1 MRRRAPF
8 GLMALLLAAGLLA
21 PGLTA
26 APAAA
31 AEPTVVTSVDFDDGT
46 TGSWTRSGGTD
57 QTLSFIDVDGGQA
70 LRVSGRDADY
80 VGVQSP
86 TGLFQP
92 GETYA
97 FSLRA
102 RLAPDTTGSADI
114 RFVMK
119 PDYAWI
125 GNTTMTA
132 DAWATVTGEYTVPA
146 DADPAGLQVY
156 LGTSDLDGP
165 YDYLVDDVLVT
176 TAGGTDPGTD
186 PGQEPGSAL
195 IETDFEDGELGG
207 WAPRQGGSEPSPVVA
222 VVGGGTGGT
231 AYAAEVSGR
240 THEGDG
246 IQHDVTG
253 VLAPGATYRF
263 DGAVRFA
270 PGGAPGQGLTLSMR
284 TVNGAQTGYANLI
297 QFETVRTDGWTAVSG
312 EFTVPAYDTAAEL
325 YVEARYNGGNT
336 STFLVDQLRVSVP
349 EPSSVD
355 TSLRPIKDAVPFP
368 AGVAIDSRE
377 TTGSAADLLRHHFS
391 QITPENHMKV
401 EAWYDADHRFSRH
414 AEATALLDFAQ
425 QNGLRM
431 YGHVLLWHS
440 QTPDWFFQD
449 DAGRELTASDADKQ
463 LLRDRLA
470 RHIDDVARSVADD
483 YGRYGSSTNPVVAWD
498 VVNEV
503 ISDQQTSDGLRTSRW
518 HDVLGEE
525 YIPLAFRLA
534 DTAFNR
540 TYAEPGTDRPVKLFI
555 NDYNTEQDV
564 KGAQYH
570 ALVQRLVDADVPID
584 GVGHQFH
591 VSLTTPVSALQGAL
605 ARFAGMGLLQEV
617 TELDV
622 TMNPASEA
630 NRIRQGYYYRD
641 MFALLRDYQ
650 AQAPSDEKLFAATI
664 WGLTDNRSWRAEQE
678 PLAFD
683 AGFQAKPAY
692 WGIVGD
698 DSGLPPLV
706 TTANVFG
713 GDVALD
719 EDAFEDAAWR
729 NLPALPLTQE
739 AGSFGLR
746 WNEDHLTALVR
757 TRADVDALSFTY
769 GDAEF
774 TYRTGDAS
782 SIPGIDAVRD
792 GAHLFVVRLPHS
804 GVDSGTAGGPSA
816 GTTTAF
822 DVRALVG
829 DDAVGAWNSP
839 GATGR
844 LTLLEPLS
852 TLDVP
857 EASVAPRIDG
867 VADDAWAGAPVIR
880 TSRTVE
886 GASDGATADVRTLW
900 RGGSLFVLFEVTDPE
915 VDLSNSDPWN
925 RDSVELFLDLGNEK
939 AGAYGPNATQ
949 IRVTADGD
957 LSFGSGS
964 DAAQRARVVGSATA
978 RTATGYTVELEVALI
993 GQSGGQ
999 SDVPLGGLG
1008 TFHGLDAQVN
1018 DGRAGSRHAVHTW
1031 ADPTGT
1037 GYQTTARWGV
1047 AQLVPA
1053 AATPTPTPTPTP
1065 TAPTT
1070 PAPTP
1075 TATPTTAP
1083 PADAWARVDVGSGVV
1098 EQGGALPVTVSGLR
1112 AGQEITATLYSDPIE
1127 VAGIRPADGAGRT
1140 AFSVSIPGDLTVG
1153 QHTLVLRSD
1162 DLADIR
1168 VGVTVVPPGQLAVTG
1183 AQLPWGIA
1191 LGAALLVALGGLLL
1205 GLRRPRRGGGAAR
1218 AR

>member
-21 PGLTA
+21 PGLTT

-92 GETYA
+92 GGTYA

-125 GNTTMTA
+125 GNTAITA
-132 DAWATVTGEYTVPA
+132 EEWTTVAGEYTVPA
-146 DADPAGLQVY
+146 DADPDQLQVY
-156 LGTSDLDGP
+156 LGTSDRDAP
-165 YDYLVDDVLVT
+165 YDYLIDDILVT
-176 TAGGTDPGTD
+176 TSGGSDPGTDPGTD
-186 PGQEPGSAL
+186 PGQEPGSVL
-195 IETDFEDGELGG
+195 IQTDFEDGGLDG
-207 WAPRQGGSEPSPVVA
+207 WAPRPGGAEPSPVIA
-222 VVGGGTGGT
+222 VVDGGANGT
-231 AYAAEVSGR
+231 ARAAEVSGR

-253 VLAPGATYRF
+253 VLTPGATYRF

-270 PGGAPGQGLTLSMR
+270 PGGTSGQGLTLSMR
-284 TVNGAQTGYANLI
+284 TVDGAQTRYTNLI
-297 QFETVRTDGWTAVSG
+297 QFESVGTDAWSAVSG
-312 EFTVPAYDTAAEL
+312 EFTVPAYETAAEL
-325 YVEARYNGGNT
+325 YVEARYNSGNT
-336 STFLVDQLRVSVP
+336 STFLLDEVRVSVP

-377 TTGSAADLLRHHFS
+377 TTGSAADLLLHHFS

-401 EAWYDADHRFSRH
+401 EAWYDADHRFARH

-425 QNGLRM
+425 ANGLRV
-431 YGHVLLWHS
+431 YGHVLLWYK

-449 DAGRELTASDADKQ
+449 ESGRELTSSDADKQ

-470 RHIDDVARSVADD
+470 RHIDDVARSIADD
-483 YGRYGSSTNPVVAWD
+483 YGRYGSATNPVVAWD

-503 ISDQQTSDGLRTSRW
+503 IADQQTSDGLRTSRW

-534 DTAFNR
+534 DTAFNE
-540 TYAEPGTDRPVKLFI
+540 TYAAEGTDRPVKLFI

-570 ALVQRLVDADVPID
+570 ALVQRLLDADVPID

-591 VSLTTPVSALQGAL
+591 VSLTTPIAALQGAL

-622 TMNPASEA
+622 TMTPASEA
-630 NRIRQGYYYRD
+630 NRVRQGYYYRD
-641 MFALLRDYQ
+641 VFALLREYQ
-650 AQAPSDEKLFAATI
+650 ADAPSAEKLFAATI

-683 AGFQAKPAY
+683 AAFQAKPAY
-692 WGIVGD
+692 WGIVDD

-713 GDVALD
+713 GGVPLD
-719 EDAFEDAAWR
+719 EDAFNDVAWR
-729 NLPALPLTQE
+729 NLPAFPLTNA
-739 AGSFGLR
+739 AGSFVLR
-746 WNEDHLTALVR
+746 WDEDHLTALVR
-757 TRADVDALSFTY
+757 TRADADALSFTY

-774 TYRTGDAS
+774 AYRAGDTAS
-782 SIPGIDAVRD
+782 TPGVDTVRD
-792 GAHLFVVRLPHS
+792 GAHLFVVHLPHS
-804 GVDSGTAGGPSA
+804 GVAGGVEA

-822 DVRALVG
+822 DVRALVDG
-829 DDAVGAWNSP
+829 EAAGAWNSP

-852 TLDVP
+852 SVDVP
-857 EASVAPRIDG
+857 EASAAPVIDG
-867 VADDAWAGAPVIR
+867 TVDEAWAGAPLIR
-880 TSRTVE
+880 TERTVE
-886 GASDGATADVRTLW
+886 GAADGATADVRTLW
-900 RGGSLFVLFEVTDPE
+900 RGNSLFVLFEVADPE
-915 VDLSNSDPWN
+915 IDLSNSDPWN

-964 DAAQRARVVGSATA
+964 DAAQRARVAGSATA
-978 RTATGYTVELEVALI
+978 RTATGYTVELEISLI

-999 SDVPLGGLG
+999 SDVPLGGTG
-1008 TFHGLDAQVN
+1008 TFHGLDVQVN

-1053 AATPTPTPTPTP
+1053 SSTPTPGPSPTTVPTPTPT
-1065 TAPTT
+1065 T
-1070 PAPTP
+1070 PAP
-1075 TATPTTAP
+1075 
-1083 PADAWARVDVGSGVV
+1083 DAWATVDVGAGVV
-1098 EQGGALPVTVSGLR
+1098 EQGGALPVTVTGLR
-1112 AGQEITATLYSDPIE
+1112 AGQSIAATLYSDPIE
-1127 VAGIRPADGAGRT
+1127 VRGIRAADAAGRT
-1140 AFSVSIPGDLTVG
+1140 AFSVSIPADLAVG
-1153 QHTLVLRSD
+1153 GHTLVVRSEGFD
-1162 DLADIR
+1162 DIR
-1168 VGVTVVPPGQLAVTG
+1168 VGVTVVPKGQLAVTG
-1183 AQLPWGIA
+1183 AQAPWGLA
-1191 LGAALLVALGGLLL
+1191 LAAVALVAVGGLLL
-1205 GLRRPRRGGGAAR
+1205 ALRRPRRAVR
-1218 AR
+1218 LR